1 MQLKIKSVILYPQ
14 EPKLKPR
21 FINFDVEKANVIT
34 GYSQRGKSA
43 IINIIDYC
51 LGSSECNIPIGKIRD
66 MVDKFAIYITVKG
79 EQIFLA
85 RDCPAEIGKVSDVM
99 YYYNVNEKGENRDL
113 NSNKWIENAAQYRVN
128 RDYVKKFLNQL
139 AGFENIALNDG
150 ANSHQ
155 LGFRDTAAFNFQ
167 PQNII
172 ANPTT
177 IFFKT
182 DTFEHLRRLKVLFPL
197 VLGYKSYEIINLEQ
211 EVEDLERVQRDR
223 QKKYDDLK
231 RQYENWQSDIY
242 EHYTTALKLNL
253 TSRDISIDAS
263 KVNAIKDELMN
274 IANRINNNNFVK
286 EGATLAYSEKL
297 DELEVERDVLQRDLD
312 ELRAELLKIQSF
324 DRSKELYFSDVA
336 SEVDNRLKPIDFFLN
351 LKGTSN
357 CPFCG
362 SDSDKAVD
370 QLLELKMEQEKNRK
384 ILSEAKTLDFS
395 FEREKNNYQRQ
406 ITLKE
411 SELTKVDANIKI
423 LMNENIDASRRVR
436 EIFAFSGKIGNV
448 LENLEKIAPSS
459 EIALELEK
467 REEELNKKR
476 KKLRGLKEKF
486 DRSLSLKKV
495 SDTIATY
502 VKILPIE
509 DKENKRV
516 ILDPE
521 NSAGIKIEDTK
532 TKNVNYLSKLGSGA
546 NHMCYHLA
554 TLLGLH
560 EFFLSLVATNK
571 INYVPSFLVLDQPSQ
586 VYFPENFNDVERTVD
601 TDKKQKISKDIEDT
615 RSIFE
620 ACSTFIKRTKGKAQV
635 IILEHAPDST
645 WEGLEN
651 VKLVDNW
658 RGDLKGNIE
667 SYKAL
672 LPKEWLASRRR

>member
-14 EPKLKPR
+14 ESKLKPR
-21 FINFDVEKANVIT
+21 FINFDVEKVNVIT

-51 LGSSECNIPIGKIRD
+51 LGSSECNIPIGKIREK
-66 MVDKFAIYITVKG
+66 VDKFAIYITVKE

-85 RDCPAEIGKVSDVM
+85 RDCPAEIGKASDIM
-99 YYYNVNEKGENRDL
+99 YYYNVNEKGENPDL
-113 NSNKWIENAAQYRVN
+113 NSNKWIKNASQYRVN

-139 AGFENIALNDG
+139 AGFENIALAEG
-150 ANSHQ
+150 GTSHE

-211 EVEDLERVQRDR
+211 EIEDQERLQRDR
-223 QKKYDDLK
+223 QKKFDDLK

-263 KVNAIKDELMN
+263 KVNALKDELQN
-274 IANRINNNNFVK
+274 ISARVRNNNFVK
-286 EGATLAYSEKL
+286 EGSTLAYSEKL
-297 DELEVERDVLQRDLD
+297 DQLEVERDVLQRDLD
-312 ELRAELLKIQSF
+312 ELKAELSKIQNF
-324 DRSKELYFSDVA
+324 DRSKELYLSDVA
-336 SEVDNRLKPIDFFLN
+336 TEAENRLKPIDFFLQ
-351 LKGTSN
+351 LKGSNN

-384 ILSEAKTLDFS
+384 VITEAKTLDFS
-395 FEREKNNYQRQ
+395 FEREKNNYQRS

-411 SELTKVDANIKI
+411 GELLKVDTNIQI
-423 LMNENIDASRRVR
+423 LMNQDIDASRRVR

-448 LENLEKIAPSS
+448 LENLAKIAPSS
-459 EIALELEK
+459 EIAVELEK
-467 REEELNKKR
+467 KEAELDKMR
-476 KKLRGLKEKF
+476 KQLRVLKEKF

-495 SDTIATY
+495 SDAIATY

-521 NSAGIKIEDTK
+521 NSAGIKIEDLK
-532 TKNVNYLSKLGSGA
+532 TKNINYLSKLGSGA

-560 EFFLSLVATNK
+560 EFFLGLGETNK

-586 VYFPENFNDVERTVD
+586 VYFPENFNDVNITSDR
-601 TDKKQKISKDIEDT
+601 DKKEKISKDIVDT

-645 WEGLEN
+645 WDGLEN
-651 VKLVDNW
+651 IKLVDNW
-658 RGDLKGNIE
+658 RGDLKANAA

-672 LPKEWLASRRR
+672 LPKEWLTNKKA